1 MSAFLHEQLYLTTCW
16 FLEVKTSLLG
26 GTLLITG
33 SATCPAFHGQE
44 SSTKPIPFL
53 RQNSQDCHS
62 LYIKIFNNAVPQK
75 NELGSCTRNQPNNS
89 ELSLLKVRTCAPKIA
104 IFRGKPHGIQL
115 VSKHFQPHRWENW
128 RLSTTSSWRLVGL
141 QNVPSR
147 PCSIVTPNKITM
159 FNKKF
164 SELNGSWFPWWS

>member
-1 MSAFLHEQLYLTTCW
+1 MLVSRGENIIVGGDIAHHRFSDMSSISWPGKFHQTYTIFAPKFPGLSFPLY
-16 FLEVKTSLLG
+16 KN
-26 GTLLITG
+26 I
-33 SATCPAFHGQE
+33 Q
-44 SSTKPIPFL
+44 
-53 RQNSQDCHS
+53 Q
-62 LYIKIFNNAVPQK
+62 AVPQK